1 MTKYAVILFAFAA
14 VGFAAEKPK
23 VPECF
28 KVNSMIRA
36 DEEHYW
42 AAWTNA
48 CSYTIDSVYVIVRF
62 ADEANKLVGNGVW
75 GLHFIT
81 PGASRVTRFSTP
93 ARLADYRFVRVGK
106 ITTNSEEAL
115 HSPILIGD
123 PGPRASREAPLVEK
137 QTAPV
142 SEPASGPRLVPDPGP
157 LAYRLSK

>member
-81 PGASRVTRFSTP
+81 PGASRVTGRAATTCEDPWAFGIPDRSMTAGWPERAGCRPERLP
-93 ARLADYRFVRVGK
+93 AGCR
-106 ITTNSEEAL
+106 
-115 HSPILIGD
+115 
-123 PGPRASREAPLVEK
+123 
-137 QTAPV
+137 PV
-142 SEPASGPRLVPDPGP
+142 SAAAGCP
-157 LAYRLSK
+157 